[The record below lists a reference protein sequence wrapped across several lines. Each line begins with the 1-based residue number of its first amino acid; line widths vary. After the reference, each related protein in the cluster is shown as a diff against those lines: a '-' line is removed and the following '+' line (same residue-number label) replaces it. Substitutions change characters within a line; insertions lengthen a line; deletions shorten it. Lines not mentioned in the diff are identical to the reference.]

1 MRRFFGSLLFNVGW
15 YAWTAVLAII
25 GLPVLLLPAAAVRAY
40 ARFWV
45 RGILVW
51 LRLTCQLTY
60 RVRGLENLPS
70 GPVIIA
76 ARHQSSWE
84 TLAFEVLFAD
94 SATVLKRELFWIP
107 VVGWMMWRAGHLGVD
122 RGAGASALRRLLRDA
137 RAVVG
142 EGRRILIYPEGTRTP
157 PGAVA
162 PYQPGTAALYAQLR
176 LPVVPVALNSGVFW
190 ARRVFIK
197 HPGEIEVEVLP
208 PIPPGMPR
216 AAFIGELQR
225 RINEASDRLSGPA
238 RQLGIMR

>member
-1 MRRFFGSLLFNVGW
+1 MRRFVGSLLFNVGW
-15 YAWTAVLAII
+15 YAWTTILAIV
-25 GLPVLLLPAAAVRAY
+25 GLPVLLLPSRAVRAY

-45 RGILVW
+45 RGSLAW
-51 LRLTCQLTY
+51 LRLTCGLTH
-60 RVRGLENLPS
+60 RVRGLENLPP

-122 RGAGASALRRLLRDA
+122 RRAGAAALRRLLRDA
-137 RAVVG
+137 QGVVR

-157 PGAVA
+157 PGVVA
-162 PYQPGTAALYAQLR
+162 PYQPGTAAIYGQLR

-197 HPGEIEVEVLP
+197 HPGVIDVEVLE

-216 AAFIGELQR
+216 AAFLAELQR
-225 RINEASDRLSGPA
+225 RIAAASDRLAGSA
-238 RQLGIMR
+238 SSRA